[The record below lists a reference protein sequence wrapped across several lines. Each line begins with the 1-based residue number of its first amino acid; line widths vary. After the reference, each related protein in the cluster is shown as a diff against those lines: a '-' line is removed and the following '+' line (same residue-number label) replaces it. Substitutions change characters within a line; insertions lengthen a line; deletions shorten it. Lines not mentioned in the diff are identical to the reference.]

1 MSRLTPLKSDEFDE
15 LAIAEMHKA
24 IEDMRHGLLV
34 FYSDMGE
41 GISPR
46 LQLGLSTY
54 QNFAEIL
61 KLDNLGYVGQYA
73 RTCVGQ
79 AVAHFGYTSDLFA
92 GFTNSVIDILYS
104 QLVQV
109 DWQRCDLSSQA
120 KDAAIKKIASMK
132 AKVLSQAVEPLSEDR
147 VERHADSE
155 EERRLWATLSKHAE
169 EDLDRL
175 LFVLDGLH
183 GDDPTDIMVEELRNT
198 VMSLVNIM
206 SMLGLSRMAALI
218 ETCELHLLS
227 GRIRCHK
234 SWQYFVDFG
243 RAHFLKPFDNHKD
256 LTLRELALL
265 QSLFR
270 LVLSSNNEDTVV
282 LEEAGDALWQEV
294 SRLEAVA
301 LSPVKGAELW
311 ANANMATVEPFENRW
326 HFHVHQIQVAVDQF
340 EDAVLILDFW
350 QDNARQLSAMLRSL
364 ASIKDEGR
372 AVGSVTVSLVAQMA
386 LQLIRSRVLDGEVDQ
401 SVHEALASIVP
412 LLRRAA
418 KPIESLDELKTND
431 KVCYLPASQFIE
443 GVSPMIGMPTATDLV
458 AAIMNVLAD
467 AKVNQVKY
475 CDYHHLMLQI
485 SRDVFEAGLLFEDEL
500 GCQRWEEQMFILG
513 HGGGESSI
521 SVFQDVLES
530 LRRGW
535 QRGA

>member
-1 MSRLTPLKSDEFDE
+1 MGRHTPLKSDEFDE

-34 FYSDMGE
+34 FYSDLGA

-92 GFTNSVIDILYS
+92 GFTSSVIDILYS

-109 DWQRCDLSSQA
+109 DWQRCDLSARA
-120 KDAAIKKIASMK
+120 KDAAIKKIASLK
-132 AKVLSQAVEPLSEDR
+132 AKVLSQAVEPLAEDA
-147 VERHADSE
+147 VERYADGDE
-155 EERRLWATLSKHAE
+155 ELRLWATLSKHAE

-175 LFVLDGLH
+175 LFVLDGLDG
-183 GDDPTDIMVEELRNT
+183 GDPNDMTVEELRNT

-243 RAHFLKPFDNHKD
+243 RAHFLKPFDHRKD

-270 LVLSSNNEDTVV
+270 LVLSTNNEDTVV
-282 LEEAGDALWQEV
+282 LEEGGDALWQEV

-301 LSPVKGAELW
+301 LSPVKGEGLW
-311 ANANMATVEPFENRW
+311 TSTNLATVEPFENRW
-326 HFHVHQIQVAVDQF
+326 YFHVHQMQVAVDQF

-350 QDNARQLSAMLRSL
+350 QDNARQLSAMLRAL

-372 AVGSVTVSLVAQMA
+372 AVGSVTASLVAQMA
-386 LQLIRSRVLDGEVDQ
+386 LQLIRSRVLDGEVDD

-412 LLRRAA
+412 LLRHAT
-418 KPIESLDELKTND
+418 KPIESLEQLKAND
-431 KVCYLPASQFIE
+431 QACYLPASQFIE
-443 GVSPMIGMPTATDLV
+443 GVSSMIGMPTSTDLV
-458 AAIMNVLAD
+458 AATMNVLAD

-475 CDYHHLMLQI
+475 CDYHNLMLQI
-485 SRDVFEAGLLFEDEL
+485 SRDVAEAGLLFDNKL
-500 GCQRWEEQMFILG
+500 GCQRWEEQMSVLA

-535 QRGA
+535 QRAN